1 MKNCVIFEDTVDD
14 SCSSSFK
21 LALEAYCAEKE
32 LKIISTFK
40 LGTYS
45 FDDDQNAYT
54 KMIRFIKSNA
64 DIDNI
69 IFISKHT
76 LIADYNIFSNL
87 IKLNNT
93 DIHFLEESL
102 VLNTTRNQKELL
114 NLMAENFVR
123 NLSERIKLNIEYYI
137 LHGHIPFK
145 PLYGY
150 VKKRIYSGSNEI

>member
-1 MKNCVIFEDTVDD
+1 MDD
-14 SCSSSFK
+14 SCSSFK

-87 IKLNNT
+87 IKLN
-93 DIHFLEESL
+93 
-102 VLNTTRNQKELL
+102 
-114 NLMAENFVR
+114 
-123 NLSERIKLNIEYYI
+123 IEYYI

-145 PLYGY
+145 PPYGY